1 MLQITN
7 DNSHNTRSRLYA
19 RPFISFSTAQQ
30 SRREGRRCGN
40 SSWGAVRVAPL
51 KHCKNYWLFIKRRVG
66 GTAPRD
72 VLSPF
77 GIQSQSHFLP
87 TVALTLRGP
96 LIKCTYVGNT
106 VTHPHTHREIY
117 VCPALDLNLSRGA
130 IKGALI
136 ALN

>member
-1 MLQITN
+1 MIIATT
-7 DNSHNTRSRLYA
+7 H
-19 RPFISFSTAQQ
+19 AQGYMPDHLFHFQ
-30 SRREGRRCGN
+30 QHSKAGSVGERGEGAEAAPG
-40 SSWGAVRVAPL
+40 GAVRVAPL

-87 TVALTLRGP
+87 SVALTLRGP

-106 VTHPHTHREIY
+106 HTERY
-117 VCPALDLNLSRGA
+117 MCPALDLNLSRGA

>member
-1 MLQITN
+1 M
-7 DNSHNTRSRLYA
+7 
-19 RPFISFSTAQQ
+19 
-30 SRREGRRCGN
+30 
-40 SSWGAVRVAPL
+40 APL

-77 GIQSQSHFLP
+77 GIQSQSLLLP

-106 VTHPHTHREIY
+106 VTHTERYI
-117 VCPALDLNLSRGA
+117 CPALDLNLSRGA

>member
-1 MLQITN
+1 MRKQL
-7 DNSHNTRSRLYA
+7 L
-19 RPFISFSTAQQ
+19 
-30 SRREGRRCGN
+30 G
-40 SSWGAVRVAPL
+40 GAVRVTPL

-77 GIQSQSHFLP
+77 GIQSQSHFFP

-106 VTHPHTHREIY
+106 VTHTHREIY
-117 VCPALDLNLSRGA
+117 VPWTGPESVQGRH
-130 IKGALI
+130 
-136 ALN
+136 